1 MKNLDFIGLLL
12 LVLSTMF
19 VFTMTFYESFDTYM
33 VEYTTYGYNVE
44 NGEYYVISD
53 SLSMRVKAENEGE
66 VKHNLEKLLN
76 ESVGIVDSVSIKSI
90 QKLIYYD

>member
-1 MKNLDFIGLLL
+1 
-12 LVLSTMF
+12 MF

-53 SLSMRVKAENEGE
+53 RLSMKVKAENEGE

-76 ESVGIVDSVSIKSI
+76 ESVGIVDSISIKSI

>member
-1 MKNLDFIGLLL
+1 MKSLDIFGFIL
-12 LVLSTMF
+12 LVCSIIF
-19 VFTMTFYESFDTYM
+19 VFTMAFYESFDTYV

-44 NGEYYVISD
+44 NGSYYVISD
-53 SLSMRVKAENEGE
+53 SLSMRVKAKNDGE

-76 ESVGIVDSVSIKSI
+76 ESVGIIDSISIKSI

>member
-1 MKNLDFIGLLL
+1 MKSLDFIGLLL

-44 NGEYYVISD
+44 DGTYYILAD
-53 SLSMRVKAENEGE
+53 SLSMKVKAENEGE

-90 QKLIYYD
+90 QRLIYYD

>member
-1 MKNLDFIGLLL
+1 MKSLDFIGLLL

-19 VFTMTFYESFDTYM
+19 VFTMAFYESFDTYM

-44 NGEYYVISD
+44 DGTYYALAD

-76 ESVGIVDSVSIKSI
+76 ESVGIIDSVSVKSI

>member
-1 MKNLDFIGLLL
+1 
-12 LVLSTMF
+12 MF
-19 VFTMTFYESFDTYM
+19 VFTMAFYESFDTYM

-44 NGEYYVISD
+44 DGTYYALAD

-76 ESVGIVDSVSIKSI
+76 ESVGIIDSVSVKSI

>member
-1 MKNLDFIGLLL
+1 MKSLDFIGLLL

-33 VEYTTYGYNVE
+33 VEYATYGYNVE
-44 NGEYYVISD
+44 DGTYYILAD
-53 SLSMRVKAENEGE
+53 SLSMKVKAENEGE

-76 ESVGIVDSVSIKSI
+76 ESVGIVDSISIKSI